1 MWTESTREFLALKH
15 IYLEVQSLSRRS
27 RKYFDVKQVYLMRTP
42 KNVSILLYR
51 QKKNPAGTRRYI
63 ASVFH
68 VEPPSWL

>member
-1 MWTESTREFLALKH
+1 MWTESTREFLAPKH
-15 IYLEVQSLSRRS
+15 NYLEVQSLSRRS
-27 RKYFDVKQVYLMRTP
+27 RKYFDVEQVYLMRTS

-51 QKKNPAGTRRYI
+51 QKNPAGARRYI

>member
-27 RKYFDVKQVYLMRTP
+27 RKYFDVKQVYLMRTS

-51 QKKNPAGTRRYI
+51 QKKIRQVLEDI
-63 ASVFH
+63 
-68 VEPPSWL
+68 